1 MSLEQLVVEDHLLL
15 EQNLVVVVVVVV
27 QLVLEAE
34 EEEPEQEVD
43 FLNLPS
49 LIEIYPLQ
57 IYIPLILELVYDEKN

>member
-15 EQNLVVVVVVVV
+15 EQNLVVVVVVV

-57 IYIPLILELVYDEKN
+57 ICILLIVELVYDEKN

>member
-1 MSLEQLVVEDHLLL
+1 MSLEPLVVEDHLLL
-15 EQNLVVVVVVVV
+15 EQNLVVVVVVV
-27 QLVLEAE
+27 QLVLEA
-34 EEEPEQEVD
+34 EPEQEVD